1 LAGTRKIERVMLPNQ
16 VLEVLRERIVDRV
29 YAPEDRLNID
39 ALALE
44 LQVSST
50 PIREALGR
58 LVAEGLVRSEPF
70 VGFSVAPMPREQWY
84 RELYEFRL
92 LLEPWAAAAAATR
105 RDPAVLAELE
115 SLLAAMDEASLARR
129 YRRFRSFTDADA
141 AFHHSIIAG
150 AGNAPALK
158 SYDDL
163 RIHLHLSRLFIDR
176 DQHTADTRRQHQGIY
191 RAILAGDADKAA
203 ARMREHLNESKDL
216 LIGKPA
222 APPARRQASSGKS
235 AKEAL
240 RT

>member
-1 LAGTRKIERVMLPNQ
+1 MATARRIERVMLPNQ

-29 YAPEDRLNID
+29 YGPEERLVID
-39 ALALE
+39 ALARE

-58 LVAEGLVRSEPF
+58 LVAEGLVKSEPF
-70 VGFSVAPMPREQWY
+70 VGFSVAPMPPEQWY

-92 LLEPWAAAAAATR
+92 LLEPWAAAAAAAR
-105 RDPAVLAELE
+105 REPALLGELE
-115 SLLAAMDEASLARR
+115 SLLAAMDGAALDRR

-141 AFHHSIIAG
+141 AFHRTIIAG

-176 DQHTADTRRQHQGIY
+176 DQHTADTRRQHHGIY
-191 RAILAGDADKAA
+191 RAILAGDTARAA
-203 ARMREHLNESKDL
+203 ERMREHLNESKDR

-222 APPARRQASSGKS
+222 APPGRRRGKSGNS